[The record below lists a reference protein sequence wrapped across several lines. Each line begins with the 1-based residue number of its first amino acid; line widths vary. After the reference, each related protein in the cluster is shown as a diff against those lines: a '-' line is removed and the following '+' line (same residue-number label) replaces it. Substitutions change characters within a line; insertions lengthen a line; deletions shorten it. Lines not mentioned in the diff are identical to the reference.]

1 MARTPGATTAALF
14 DLRSIIAVMFGFYGI
29 VLVVVGAVGES
40 QEELDKA
47 GGIDINLWSGIA
59 MTLLAVGF
67 GLWVWLRPP
76 VPPSSQEMA
85 EAPDGPPAH

>member
-1 MARTPGATTAALF
+1 MARTPGSATATLF

-47 GGIDINLWSGIA
+47 GGIDINLWSGIVMVA
-59 MTLLAVGF
+59 LAAVF
-67 GLWVWLRPP
+67 AVWVWRRPP
-76 VPPSSQEMA
+76 VVEPPRDTTDA
-85 EAPDGPPAH
+85 EARPEH